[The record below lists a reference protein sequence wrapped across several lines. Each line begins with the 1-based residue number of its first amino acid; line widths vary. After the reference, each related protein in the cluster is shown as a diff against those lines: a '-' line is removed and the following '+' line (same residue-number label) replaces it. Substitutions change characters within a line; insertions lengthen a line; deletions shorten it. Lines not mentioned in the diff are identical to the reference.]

1 MKTLSEGLW
10 DMEFIYVG
18 SIDTKYTTE
27 IQTINLLN
35 CKADY
40 PDCDRVF
47 LNRCSPSVGPQRSLP
62 TRNSRI
68 LRLPEY
74 RPIRPFYREKWWSS
88 YLKKVTPL
96 ICCFKLILG
105 LSVQETQREKAE
117 SCVADRPIR
126 SNGDRMIYCVDDSC
140 HTCHLLFLLRH
151 FNTSE

>member
-1 MKTLSEGLW
+1 
-10 DMEFIYVG
+10 MEFIYVG
-18 SIDTKYTTE
+18 SIDTKYTAE

-74 RPIRPFYREKWWSS
+74 RRIAPFYMEYDESS
-88 YLKKVTPL
+88 YLKKVTSL
-96 ICCFKLILG
+96 ICYFKFILR
-105 LSVQETQREKAE
+105 LSIQETQREKAE
-117 SCVADRPIR
+117 SSVADLTSR
-126 SNGDRMIYCVDDSC
+126 SNGDRMIDCVVD
-140 HTCHLLFLLRH
+140 FLLH
-151 FNTSE
+151 LSPPLPLVTLNTSE